1 MPHDIDAKFSI
12 SFPFWTICSFR
23 ARHHL
28 KCHIAVMPPTLKYRT
43 TKTQST
49 MGRQDLNRIR
59 LPVTTSSNPS
69 VPLLSFQRKLTEV
82 HNWFI
87 YLEGRPSCM
96 RFANWLIVICTIDV
110 SSAATHSTCPY
121 VPRENFSCDT
131 LYIFFLFLCY
141 SNRNTL
147 KAMDIWIYFSPQ
159 IKGNWSKA
167 YIT

>member
-28 KCHIAVMPPTLKYRT
+28 KCPIAVMPPTLKTKYRT

-59 LPVTTSSNPS
+59 LPVTTSPNPS
-69 VPLLSFQRKLTEV
+69 VPLLSLQRKLTEV

-96 RFANWLIVICTIDV
+96 RFVNWLIVICTIDV

-131 LYIFFLFLCY
+131 LYIYIFLCY

-147 KAMDIWIYFSPQ
+147 KAMNI
-159 IKGNWSKA
+159 
-167 YIT
+167 

>member
-28 KCHIAVMPPTLKYRT
+28 KCPIAVMPPTFKYRT

-59 LPVTTSSNPS
+59 LPVTTSPNPS
-69 VPLLSFQRKLTEV
+69 VPLLSLQRKLTEV

-121 VPRENFSCDT
+121 VPREKFQ
-131 LYIFFLFLCY
+131 LWYIIYIFYFY
-141 SNRNTL
+141 VTVIETHWRQ
-147 KAMDIWIYFSPQ
+147 WIYEYTSPR
-159 IKGNWSKA
+159 K
-167 YIT
+167 